1 MRKDNRGLSLVEL
14 IIAIIILAIVITPFL
29 RSFVTSANTNQKAK
43 RIMRATSVAEN
54 IMEAMKP
61 LTLEEIV
68 LQLSNDGDETHMP
81 VCTLVPVFDS
91 HQELL
96 VEENEPVAGS
106 GITNAAKY
114 ENGAWQFV
122 GQESDKYYFALTGIE
137 LDGEKYDARICLDA
151 SDYYA
156 AAGETTPGYNDE
168 GLVQISG
175 LDLAKDVVYELE
187 SSSENKVY
195 AEFAERS
202 SRYVADVSNAK
213 DADDF
218 EAALT
223 RQIEVEIKQTATLQE
238 VHLTLTYTAPVGW
251 VADDEREY
259 SRSMQLYSGEIS
271 NPLRNV
277 YILYPPHYYS
287 MAGSVKDIFVI
298 KNYDKVDCGIFLVKQ
313 TMTSEPDL
321 TSAEVFYVPRVEL
334 YEAASVDENA
344 LPPVTWIYNNFN
356 INLGLRAAGYAN
368 HTMSDPAEYVYN
380 SQTGEAGKNMLN
392 LMDILAKQSEIRIF
406 KTEIKVYDSG
416 AFNASSSTF
425 DESKYIVTLSN

>member
-14 IIAIIILAIVITPFL
+14 IIAIVILAIVITPFL

-68 LQLSNDGDETHMP
+68 LQLSNDGDEAHMP

-96 VEENEPVAGS
+96 IEENEQVVGS
-106 GITNAAKY
+106 SITNAAKY

-122 GQESDKYYFALTGIE
+122 GQESDKYYFALTGIVQ
-137 LDGEKYDARICLDA
+137 DGEKYDARICLDA

-156 AAGETTPGYNDE
+156 AEGEAAPGYNDQE
-168 GLVQISG
+168 LVQISG
-175 LDLAKDVVYELE
+175 LDLSKDVVYELE
-187 SSSENKVY
+187 ASGENKVY

-202 SRYVADVSNAK
+202 SRYVTDIANAK

-223 RQIEVEIKQTATLQE
+223 RKITIEIKQVDVVQE
-238 VHLTLTYTAPVGW
+238 VHLTLTYTAPAGW

-259 SRSMQLYSGEIS
+259 SRTMQLYSGEIS
-271 NPLRNV
+271 NPLRNI
-277 YILYPPHYYS
+277 YILYPPNYYS

-298 KNYDKVDCGIFLVKQ
+298 ENYDKVNCGIFLIKQ
-313 TMTSEPDL
+313 VTASATDL
-321 TSAEVFYVPRVEL
+321 TAAETFYEPRVEL
-334 YEAASVDENA
+334 YEAVSVDENT
-344 LPPVTWIYNNFN
+344 LPPVAWIYNNFN
-356 INLGLRAAGYAN
+356 VNLGLRVAGMAN
-368 HTMSDPAEYVYN
+368 YTIADPADYVYN
-380 SQTGEAGKNMLN
+380 SQTGDTAKGMLN
-392 LMDILAKQSEIRIF
+392 LMDILAKQSELRIF
-406 KTEIKVYDSG
+406 KTEVRIYDSG
-416 AFNASSSTF
+416 AFDASQGIF
-425 DESKYIVTLSN
+425 DESKHIVTLSN

>member
-1 MRKDNRGLSLVEL
+1 MKKDNRGLSLVEL
-14 IIAIIILAIVITPFL
+14 IIAIVILAIVTIPFL

-81 VCTLVPVFDS
+81 VCTLVPVFES

-96 VEENEPVAGS
+96 IEENEQVPGS
-106 GITNAAKY
+106 SITNSAVY
-114 ENGAWQFV
+114 ENGAWKFL

-156 AAGETTPGYNDE
+156 AAGETTPGYNDQE
-168 GLVQISG
+168 LVQISG
-175 LDLAKDVVYELE
+175 LDLSKDVVYELE
-187 SSSENKVY
+187 ASSENKVY

-202 SRYVADVSNAK
+202 SRYVADVANAK

-223 RQIEVEIKQTATLQE
+223 RQITIEVKQTGTLQE
-238 VHLTLTYTAPVGW
+238 VHLTLTYTAPAGW
-251 VADDEREY
+251 VADNEREY
-259 SRSMQLYSGEIS
+259 SRSMQLYSGDAS
-271 NPLRNV
+271 NPLRYI
-277 YILYPPHYYS
+277 YILYPPNYYS

-298 KNYDKVDCGIFLVKQ
+298 ENYDKVNCGVFLIKQ
-313 TMTSEPDL
+313 VTASATDL
-321 TSAEVFYVPRVEL
+321 TSAESFYVPRVEL
-334 YEAASVDENA
+334 YEAVSIDENT
-344 LPPVTWIYNNFN
+344 LSPVAWIYNNFN
-356 INLGLRAAGYAN
+356 VNLGLRVNGMAN
-368 HTMSDPAEYVYN
+368 YTIADPAEYVYN
-380 SQTGEAGKNMLN
+380 SQTGDTAKNMLN
-392 LMDILAKQSEIRIF
+392 LMDILAKQSELRIF
-406 KTEIKVYDSG
+406 KTEIKIYDSG
-416 AFNASSSTF
+416 AFNAAQGIF
-425 DESKYIVTLSN
+425 DESKHIVTLSN